1 MIYNFIFT
9 RKNTLYNLFAL
20 AFVLFGQIVQAQAPS
35 VLWAEQ
41 FGSTSNDFG
50 DYVVVDSQGDIYTT
64 GTFSGTVTFGS
75 TTLTSIEDGEAY
87 VLKTDASG
95 TVLWAEQFGNVA
107 VTVDKTGNVYT
118 TGQFTNTVTFGNFT
132 LTAQGDYDY
141 FMVKYDTSGT
151 VLWVKQFT
159 GATSSISF
167 RRIAIDTVGNV
178 YATGFFNSISDFA
191 GIELTPY
198 PSTHSDVFV
207 VKLNVSG
214 TVQWAEQFERTNNTG
229 TSLSFLGIYT
239 DMSDNVYVLGHIIG
253 ATLVFGD
260 TTLSHTGSYGEVF
273 LVKLNPDGTLLW
285 ANQYGQ
291 GAGNCIP
298 YGGLAFDEEDNVY
311 FAGYT
316 NGTVTF
322 GDITLSSTM
331 SNNIY
336 LVKTDDEGTVL
347 WATKFGESSELNRV
361 NSIMVDVAG
370 AVYLTGYFGQTASFG
385 STVLSSAGSSDVFV
399 TKLGSLGTLEWAK
412 GFGSTENDGG
422 SRIISDTQGD
432 VYVAGYFRGTVNFGG
447 TTLTSAGGADVFLM
461 KIASTLAVPEISD
474 NQWRAYPNPAKDI
487 ITIEFSED
495 IQNAT
500 VEVFNT
506 LGQKVKEFTMFSNTQ
521 NLDVSELQQG
531 VYLFRISNNGTNETL
546 KVYKQ

>member
-35 VLWAEQ
+35 VSWAEQ